1 MGLYHPE
8 YYSTEIYQGFV
19 NRAYFMI
26 GWDMP
31 YILTEYQRAMQV
43 FDNTMGGLTYGV
55 PLEIAFKSLIS
66 LGKQIGFDIKERLS
80 IPRPETVRK
89 LFKLTQELAIKN
101 KGPPESSAE
110 LSTQELLED
119 AKKQKLIKSLKKKK
133 SELKQQTAALEDAVK
148 ALALTN
154 AQQSEAETSGA
165 ENSGAQ
171 SSSARPKLTWEEIQA
186 DRRERMG

>member
-1 MGLYHPE
+1 
-8 YYSTEIYQGFV
+8 
-19 NRAYFMI
+19 
-26 GWDMP
+26 
-31 YILTEYQRAMQV
+31 
-43 FDNTMGGLTYGV
+43 
-55 PLEIAFKSLIS
+55 

-186 DRRERMG
+186 DRRERRDREKAARPKALTTEPTQQQLQSTSGWLLGAPTQTLRQAQRGAGRERRRSSMCPRPSWSISM